1 MSSTEPTPK
10 PWTTPEG
17 LFPIVLTLL
26 PAALLFA
33 LWELLSR
40 AQWVDPMIIS
50 RPSWLP
56 EVFVAQLRQGV
67 LWEDLEATLREFL
80 AGYSLAVG
88 AGVPLG
94 LMAGWYRRLEYL
106 LEPAIWF
113 WYNAPIVAFYPLLI
127 LWLGLG
133 SPTII
138 ALAFLLAFV
147 PIYINTFT
155 GMRAVSPQ
163 LVQCARSFGCSTL
176 GIFVHVALPGSIPA
190 VIAGLRL
197 GVGRALIGVVI
208 GELIGGNA
216 GLGYRMAYASNRM
229 NASLYFVALLMTAA
243 LGLIMTELLRRLENR
258 TTVWRV

>member
-1 MSSTEPTPK
+1 MRVLGAGELAPATGVFEAVSQGAAEMYHAVPTYWRSKSP
-10 PWTTPEG
+10 G
-17 LFPIVLTLL
+17 IVLFGNM
-26 PAALLFA
+26 PF
-33 LWELLSR
+33 
-40 AQWVDPMIIS
+40 
-50 RPSWLP
+50 
-56 EVFVAQLRQGV
+56 
-67 LWEDLEATLREFL
+67 
-80 AGYSLAVG
+80 
-88 AGVPLG
+88 G

-163 LVQCARSFGCSTL
+163 LIQCARSFGCSTL
-176 GIFVHVALPGSIPA
+176 GIFVHVALPGSVPA

-208 GELIGGNA
+208 GQLIGGNA
-216 GLGYRMAYASNRM
+216 GLGYRMAAR
-229 NASLYFVALLMTAA
+229 
-243 LGLIMTELLRRLENR
+243 
-258 TTVWRV
+258 